1 MRLLVFQHLT
11 AGHPGIFRSFFARDG
26 LIWDAIRLD
35 LGEAIPELEAY
46 DALWVMGG
54 EMNVWDVD
62 EYPWLVEEKGAIRRW
77 VRELQRP
84 FLGFCLGHQLLADAL
99 GGTCGP
105 MRQSDVGLRDMEATP
120 AGRGDSLFSGLSP
133 RFKALEWHAVR
144 VAQPPEGAQVLA
156 SSDGCSIE
164 AMQAAPRAWGL
175 QFHAE
180 ADDQSVRD
188 WSTHGDYRASFERR
202 YGEGAMMHLETEMV
216 NRAVELEGNAALL
229 YRNFMQAAQG

>member
-1 MRLLVFQHLT
+1 MRLLVLQHLR

-26 LIWDAIRLD
+26 VAWDVVELD
-35 LGEAIPELEAY
+35 EGEAIPALESY

-62 EYPWLVEEKGAIRRW
+62 EHPWLIEEKRAIRRW

-105 MRQSDVGLRDMEATP
+105 MRQSEVGLFDMEITQ
-120 AGRGDSLFSGLSP
+120 AGAADPLFAGLPP
-133 RFKALEWHAVR
+133 RFKTLEWHSIR
-144 VAQPPEGAQVLA
+144 VAQPPEGALVLA
-156 SSDGCSIE
+156 TSPACSVE
-164 AMQAAPRAWGL
+164 AMQAAPRAWGV

-180 ADDQSVRD
+180 ADGTSVQE
-188 WSTHGDYRASFERR
+188 WSRLSDYRTTFDRTR
-202 YGEGAMMHLETEMV
+202 GEGAMDRLEADMV
-216 NRAVELEGNAALL
+216 SNAVGLEERAALL
-229 YRNFMQAAQG
+229 YRNFMQSVRQ

>member
-26 LIWDAIRLD
+26 VIWDAIRLD
-35 LGEAIPELEAY
+35 RGEAIPSLDAY

-62 EYPWLVEEKGAIRRW
+62 EHSWLVEEKQTIRRW

-84 FLGFCLGHQLLADAL
+84 FLGFCLGHQLLTDAL

-120 AGRGDSLFSGLSP
+120 AGREDPLFSGLSP
-133 RFKALEWHAVR
+133 CFKALEWHAVR

-156 SSDGCSIE
+156 SSAGCSVE
-164 AMQAAPRAWGL
+164 AIQAAPRAWGL

-188 WSTHGDYRASFERR
+188 WSTHGDYQASFERR
-202 YGEGAMMHLETEMV
+202 HGEGAMARLETEMV
-216 NRAVELEGNAALL
+216 SRAGELEGNAVLL
-229 YRNFMQAAQG
+229 YRNFMRAVQG

>member
-11 AGHPGIFRSFFARDG
+11 DGHPGIFRALLAKDG
-26 LIWDAIRLD
+26 VECDTVRLD
-35 LGEAIPELEAY
+35 RGEPIPAMETY

-62 EYPWLVEEKGAIRRW
+62 DHPWLVEEKRAIRRW

-105 MRQSDVGLRDMEATP
+105 MRRSEIGLVEMEMTA
-120 AGRGDSLFSGLSP
+120 AGREDPLFAGITP
-133 RFKALEWHAVR
+133 RFHALEWHGVR
-144 VAQPPEGAQVLA
+144 VAQPPESGHVLA
-156 SSDGCSIE
+156 RSSNCGVE
-164 AMQAAPRAWGL
+164 AMQAAPRAWGV

-188 WSTHGDYRASFERR
+188 WSTQGDSRASFERVH
-202 YGEGAMMHLETEMV
+202 GEGAMRRLEAEV
-216 NRAVELEGNAALL
+216 KSRSGELGGNAALF
-229 YRNFMQAAQG
+229 YRNFMQAVQC

>member
-1 MRLLVFQHLT
+1 MRLLVFQHL
-11 AGHPGIFRSFFARDG
+11 ASGHPGILRSFLGRDG
-26 LIWDAIRLD
+26 VRWDAVRLD
-35 LGEAIPELEAY
+35 RDEAIPALEAY

-62 EYPWLVEEKGAIRRW
+62 EHPWLVEEKRAIRRW

-105 MRQSDVGLRDMEATP
+105 QRQPEVGLFDLEMTQ
-120 AGRGDSLFSGLSP
+120 AGRADPLLADLPP
-133 RFKALEWHAVR
+133 RFTSLEWHSVR
-144 VAQPPEGAQVLA
+144 VAQPPEDAIVLA
-156 SSDGCSIE
+156 STPACSVE

-180 ADDQSVRD
+180 ADSQSVREWGD
-188 WSTHGDYRASFERR
+188 IADYRASFDRTH
-202 YGEGAMMHLETEMV
+202 GEGSMARLEGEMES
-216 NRAVELEGNAALL
+216 RAGELERNAGLL
-229 YRNFMQAAQG
+229 YRNFMQLARA